1 MHFSK
6 RAIGVLDIC
15 CSQFPAFLEGCL
27 VATWRGIT
35 RVFGITGLIVVEPGY
50 FEQSLAL
57 GRGAQ
62 TTREKATHHR

>member
-15 CSQFPAFLEGCL
+15 CSQFPTFLEGCL
-27 VATWRGIT
+27 IGIT
-35 RVFGITGLIVVEPGY
+35 RVFGIAGLIVVEPGY

-57 GRGAQ
+57 G
-62 TTREKATHHR
+62 TRSLDDPREATYHR